1 MHWSCLLYQP
11 PNHLLQ
17 SIHVLVLPAIPTTQ
31 LLTTVYTCAGLV
43 CYTNHPTTYY
53 SLYMCWSCLL
63 YQPPNFLLQSTHVLV
78 LPAIPTTQLLTTVY
92 TCAGLA
98 CYTNHPTSY
107 YSLHMCWSC
116 LLYQPLACYTNH
128 PTSYY
133 SLHMCW
139 SCLLYQPQHRP
150 VPTNALDHSQ
160 AVQTAHPQM

>member
-116 LLYQPLACYTNH
+116 LLYQPPNFLLQSIHVLVLPAIPTTQLLTTVYTCAGLVCYTNH
-128 PTSYY
+128 NTGRY
-133 SLHMCW
+133 
-139 SCLLYQPQHRP
+139 
-150 VPTNALDHSQ
+150 
-160 AVQTAHPQM
+160 PQMP